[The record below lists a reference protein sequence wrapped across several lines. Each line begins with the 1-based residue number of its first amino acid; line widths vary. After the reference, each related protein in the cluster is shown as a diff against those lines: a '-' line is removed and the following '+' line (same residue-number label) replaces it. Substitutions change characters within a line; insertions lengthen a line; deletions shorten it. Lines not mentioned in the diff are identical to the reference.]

1 VLGTLEWRTPL
12 SDVDRHLMVP
22 PAGLNRVSLTVF
34 VEAGSAWTDAAAQ
47 RVFRSGGLELLSE
60 IRVGYLLPLQ
70 LRAGIAK
77 GFETPGATIGYLQLG
92 RSF

>member
-1 VLGTLEWRTPL
+1 
-12 SDVDRHLMVP
+12 
-22 PAGLNRVSLTVF
+22 

-47 RVFRSGGLELLSE
+47 RVFRSGGLELLAQV
-60 IRVGYLLPLQ
+60 RVGYLLPL
-70 LRAGIAK
+70 LFRAGVAK